1 LLTEAH
7 LAGAN
12 VTWMGSLK
20 AFGTP
25 ETVGRGG
32 RRSMS
37 FDDLVGAD
45 EQRRRYLDTKGF
57 GSP

>member
-20 AFGTP
+20 AFGTL
-25 ETVGRGG
+25 ET
-32 RRSMS
+32 
-37 FDDLVGAD
+37 DDVHEDAD
-45 EQRRRYLDTKGF
+45 SNQ
-57 GSP
+57 